1 MGGVRRDGCVDK
13 EDRRRKGRQR
23 PMGKVEREKKNMCR
37 RVIKQKKR
45 KGGWEERESGKRA
58 GDKS

>member
-1 MGGVRRDGCVDK
+1 MGGVRIDGCANK
-13 EDRRRKGRQR
+13 EDRRRGRQR
-23 PMGKVEREKKNMCR
+23 PTGKVEKKNKCS

-58 GDKS
+58 EDKS